1 MSKRNSGEAS
11 FADAQTLEQWILA
24 LQKRLASGELT
35 PTAEVRV
42 VELIFEARGWTGKT
56 PKSSSAA
63 TEPLAA
69 AIPLPSEEPQW

>member
-24 LQKRLASGELT
+24 LQRRLASGELT

-42 VELIFEARGWTGKT
+42 VELIFEARGWAGKT
-56 PKSSSAA
+56 PKSSAA
-63 TEPLAA
+63 TEPPATA
-69 AIPLPSEEPQW
+69 TPDPSEEPPW

>member
-56 PKSSSAA
+56 PKSSA
-63 TEPLAA
+63 TEPPATVKSVLV
-69 AIPLPSEEPQW
+69 EEPRW